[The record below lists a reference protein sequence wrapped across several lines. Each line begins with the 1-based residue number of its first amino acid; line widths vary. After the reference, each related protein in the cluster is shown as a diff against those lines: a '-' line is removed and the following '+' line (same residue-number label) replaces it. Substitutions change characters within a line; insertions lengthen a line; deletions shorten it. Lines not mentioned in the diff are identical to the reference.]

1 MVQFQPTKPVR
12 LFPGLRHWANLPG
25 LLGLIAFVAGII
37 FAAQSSSSLLTTS
50 VTLYSIYLFFA
61 IVCLTTGILVRSK
74 QLRVL
79 FFFAAGFIT
88 YGADTAGF
96 ARIVTCREN
105 YPSQPTTVTADIL
118 TPPTPAGINFSFLA
132 KIQSINGTTTHP
144 LCKKTVVCKATTAP
158 LTGRTV
164 TFSGTISQPRH
175 PTTPHGYNEYARFR
189 AAGIY
194 GTATVHTSNLIATP
208 PSLLRRAAQFVRLQ
222 TYTVIARYPVPA
234 QRAIIRAAFLGE
246 KEYLSPE
253 IKTAFKQS
261 GLYHLLA
268 LSGLHAALLL
278 GTIYAL
284 LFFLPLPK
292 KGKQLFALA
301 LLWLYYLFIGPI
313 PSLTR
318 ATIMATVLIAAS
330 WFQKKNYPL
339 QSLGLA
345 GIIWLTLT
353 PSSLFQPGFQLSF
366 AATFGI
372 LTLFPLLQET
382 LPHHPNSAIDLII
395 RTATPPFF
403 VSLAATITTLPILVY
418 HFASFSLYGLFANII
433 ATTLMALTM
442 ILFFVALITTPLFPP
457 LGSAACALSAAVLS
471 LLLSVARFATTL
483 CWSMVTLPAPNPE
496 VLICF
501 TLLMVASITASKPL
515 RKQLLRWGIPLFFT
529 LIPASL
535 LLHRS
540 IKTTSPTPT
549 TYTVPSSFST
559 K

>member
-1 MVQFQPTKPVR
+1 MVQPQASLPIR
-12 LFPGLRHWANLPG
+12 LFPGLRQWANLPG
-25 LLGLIAFVAGII
+25 LLGFIAFVTGILL
-37 FAAQSSSSLLTTS
+37 AAQFCDSLLSAS
-50 VTLYSIYLFFA
+50 VKLYCIYSLFA
-61 IVCLTTGILVRSK
+61 IVCITVGILVRSK

-79 FFFAAGFIT
+79 FFLAAGFVV

-96 ARIVTCREN
+96 TKIVTCTEN
-105 YPSQPTTVTADIL
+105 YPTQPTALTAEVL
-118 TPPTPAGINFSFLA
+118 TPPAPTGIGFSFLA
-132 KIQSINGTTTHP
+132 KIRLINGISTQP
-144 LCKKTVVCKATTAP
+144 LCGKTVACKAASAP
-158 LTGRTV
+158 LPGKTL
-164 TFSGTISQPRH
+164 TFTGTISPPRP

-189 AAGIY
+189 AEGVY
-194 GTATVHTSNLIATP
+194 GTVTIRTINTATTP
-208 PSLLRRAAQFVRLQ
+208 SSLLRRAAQRVRLQ
-222 TYTVIARYPVPA
+222 TYTVIAHYPVPA

-253 IKTAFKQS
+253 TKTAFKQS

-292 KGKQLFALA
+292 KSKHLFALA

-318 ATIMATVLIAAS
+318 ATIMATVLIAAA

-345 GIIWLTLT
+345 GIIWLTLS

-382 LPHHPNSAIDLII
+382 LPRHHNSAIDLVI
-395 RTATPPFF
+395 RTSAPLFF

-418 HFASFSLYGLFANII
+418 HFAGFSLYGLFANII
-433 ATTLMALTM
+433 ATTLMSLTM
-442 ILFFVALITTPLFPP
+442 ILFFIALLTTPLFPP
-457 LGSAACALSAAVLS
+457 KYCSMHALGRSTL
-471 LLLSVARFATTL
+471 TTS
-483 CWSMVTLPAPNPE
+483 CS
-496 VLICF
+496 
-501 TLLMVASITASKPL
+501 SPL
-515 RKQLLRWGIPLFFT
+515 RNHPLLEHGNATCSRP
-529 LIPASL
+529 
-535 LLHRS
+535 
-540 IKTTSPTPT
+540 
-549 TYTVPSSFST
+549 
-559 K
+559 